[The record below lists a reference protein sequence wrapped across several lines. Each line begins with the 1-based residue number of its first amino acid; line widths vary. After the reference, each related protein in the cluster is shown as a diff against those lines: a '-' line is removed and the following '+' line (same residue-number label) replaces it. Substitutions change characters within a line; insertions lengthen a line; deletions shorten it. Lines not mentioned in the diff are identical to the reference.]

1 MKTLFLKPKQVERKW
16 WLIDAE
22 GQVLGRLA
30 SRIALVLRG
39 KHKPSFAPNM
49 EMGDWVVVVNADKA
63 VTTGNKIRD
72 KVYYRHSGYPGGFR
86 SVTLGKVMV
95 RKPTFPMEQAIKRML
110 PKGPLGRKLFTNV
123 KIYAGPNHPHG
134 AQKPEKLEL

>member
-1 MKTLFLKPKQVERKW
+1 
-16 WLIDAE
+16 
-22 GQVLGRLA
+22 
-30 SRIALVLRG
+30 
-39 KHKPSFAPNM
+39 
-49 EMGDWVVVVNADKA
+49 
-63 VTTGNKIRD
+63 
-72 KVYYRHSGYPGGFR
+72 
-86 SVTLGKVMV
+86 MV